1 MKKKNVF
8 YLAAKKIEEKGRI
21 IYEYLLDTHQKPRLY
36 LSLDSLKRNAVGYD
50 EILVYSIDKEIKIKQ

>member
-8 YLAAKKIEEKGRI
+8 YLAAKKIEKKGKI

-36 LSLDSLKRNAVGYD
+36 LSIDSLKRNAVGYD
-50 EILVYSIDKEIKIKQ
+50 EILVYSIDKQIRAN